1 MLVIGKTYNE
11 LFFLCIRQMEKV
23 VLLFVHKQKQTKT
36 NNRANTF
43 HYNPNDFTPQK

>member
-1 MLVIGKTYNE
+1 MQDIAKNYNW

-36 NNRANTF
+36 VG
-43 HYNPNDFTPQK
+43 K

>member
-1 MLVIGKTYNE
+1 MKMPAIGKNYNE

-36 NNRANTF
+36 VGKWLIYF
-43 HYNPNDFTPQK
+43 